1 MNTTINRSI
10 GLWGDSYSSPIRLNC
25 WSNFPGAPFK
35 NFSGAGFHK
44 KELVFFKTLLAGYQ
58 YSTGAIPSHC
68 AVNLRASVWYLLAG
82 QRSRLEKPTEQEEE
96 GELEVMKQ
104 GVQAFAMDDAV
115 DDNDE
120 DDADINCA

>member
-1 MNTTINRSI
+1 MPLLKTFFVQLFT
-10 GLWGDSYSSPIRLNC
+10 
-25 WSNFPGAPFK
+25 
-35 NFSGAGFHK
+35 K
-44 KELVFFKTLLAGYQ
+44 KEFIFFLTLLVGNQ

-96 GELEVMKQ
+96 EGELEEMKQ
-104 GVQAFAMDDAV
+104 DVQAFAMDDAV
-115 DDNDE
+115 DEYYCLKDNDE

>member
-1 MNTTINRSI
+1 MPLLKT
-10 GLWGDSYSSPIRLNC
+10 
-25 WSNFPGAPFK
+25 
-35 NFSGAGFHK
+35 FSGAGFHK

-104 GVQAFAMDDAV
+104 DVQAFAMDDAV
-115 DDNDE
+115 DEYYCLKDNDYNDE

>member
-1 MNTTINRSI
+1 M
-10 GLWGDSYSSPIRLNC
+10 
-25 WSNFPGAPFK
+25 
-35 NFSGAGFHK
+35 
-44 KELVFFKTLLAGYQ
+44 AGYQ

-104 GVQAFAMDDAV
+104 DVQAFAMDDAV
-115 DDNDE
+115 DEYYCLKDNDE